1 MNVLMGIG
9 NELKGDD
16 GIGNIIARKFRVPG
30 WKSIPCETVPENFTS
45 VVKRENPGILVIV
58 DATEM
63 GLRPGEFR
71 HIPKE
76 KLGSDVV
83 GTHGIP
89 LRHLVSYLE
98 DSAGRIIF
106 IGIQPGN
113 MKIGE
118 SVSNEVTDAGDEI
131 TEIIKKS
138 DFSGIKA
145 L

>member
-16 GIGNIIARKFRVPG
+16 GIGNIIAREFRADG

-45 VVKRENPGILVIV
+45 VVRRENPELLVIV

-63 GLRPGEFR
+63 GLDPGEFR
-71 HIPKE
+71 QIPKE
-76 KLGSDVV
+76 KLNSEIV

-89 LRHLVSYLE
+89 LQHLVSYLE
-98 DSAGRIIF
+98 EAADKIIF

-113 MKIGE
+113 MDMGE
-118 SVSNEVTDAGDEI
+118 KLSHDVENVKDTLLEI
-131 TEIIKKS
+131 LFNDRIEEIEC
-138 DFSGIKA
+138 